1 MKKILAL
8 LLAMMMV
15 LALCACGEKE
25 EAPAAEEVPA
35 TEDVAAVEDVADTET
50 VPAAAEAP
58 AAPEGDAS
66 GEPSEEPTGEPVAE
80 LFPADGYSKDLEG
93 YKAYAIDALK
103 QDEHA
108 PAEIVETTV
117 AGIEAVTDGNDD
129 TFAMLV
135 NQGLILSYDEFVG

>member
-1 MKKILAL
+1 MKKTLAL
-8 LLAMMMV
+8 LLALVMV
-15 LALCACGEKE
+15 LALCAGCGDKG
-25 EAPAAEEVPA
+25 EA
-35 TEDVAAVEDVADTET
+35 ET
-50 VPAAAEAP
+50 PAAEAP
-58 AAPEGDAS
+58 AAEAHAAEAPAAEAPAAEAPAGDAS

-80 LFPADGYSKDLEG
+80 LFPADGYNKDLEG

-108 PAEIVETTV
+108 PAEIVETTIT
-117 AGIEAVTDGNDD
+117 AIEAVTDGNDE